1 MESDSLGRN
10 MTKSEKLTL
19 LDTADIILD
28 LTVPRGSEREYRGSG
43 NPALIWWAYMN
54 TFC

>member
-1 MESDSLGRN
+1 

-28 LTVPRGSEREYRGSG
+28 LTVVLNFARWRLDLFFDDLREGIKEEYV
-43 NPALIWWAYMN
+43 
-54 TFC
+54 C

>member
-1 MESDSLGRN
+1 

-28 LTVPRGSEREYRGSG
+28 LTVVLNFARWRLDLFFLMIYVKGLKKNMSVNCQLP
-43 NPALIWWAYMN
+43 
-54 TFC
+54 

>member
-1 MESDSLGRN
+1 

-28 LTVPRGSEREYRGSG
+28 LTVVLNFARWRLDHFFDDLRERIKEEYV
-43 NPALIWWAYMN
+43 
-54 TFC
+54 C

>member
-1 MESDSLGRN
+1 

-28 LTVPRGSEREYRGSG
+28 LTVVLNFARWRLDLFFDDLCERIKEEYV
-43 NPALIWWAYMN
+43 
-54 TFC
+54 C